1 MRYTIFAGLIFMALS
16 VVSFNAKASDEL
28 NHNPFEQPDMAS
40 ERVLTN
46 TGQVSELKLRGTV
59 IDGHDSMVNING
71 SFYRFNEEVAGYR
84 IVGIARKSV
93 TLRRGTSEM
102 ILILNDNE

>member
-1 MRYTIFAGLIFMALS
+1 MRYTIFTGLIFMTLAVISL
-16 VVSFNAKASDEL
+16 NAKASDEL
-28 NHNPFEQPDMAS
+28 NHNPFEQPKMMS
-40 ERVLTN
+40 ERLQTN
-46 TGQVSELKLRGTV
+46 TGQVNEMKLRGTV

-71 SFYRFNEEVAGYR
+71 KFYRFNEEIAGYR

-93 TLRRGTSEM
+93 TLRRGTSET